1 MLDYVTKQNDLAF
14 LPSASVIIP
23 TLHSPM
29 LDQVIEAL
37 RRQTVRPLEVII
49 VGQDRYG
56 FAQNDG
62 WVRFFPTLHPV
73 APALASNLAIAYARG
88 EVLCFIDSDCIAAPD
103 WLETL
108 LRYQAKGM
116 HAVGGGI
123 GLQQQSF
130 WQRCDNIACM
140 GSFLVTAPAGQRPY
154 LITANLA
161 LHRSLIREFGA
172 FDESFQRASG
182 EDTDLTFRLRA
193 AGVPLHFAPDALVY
207 HHTNR
212 SNAEAAWKHMRT
224 YALEWPRLAARYR
237 DILPFSLWQALY
249 RYVPMFALLLVPL
262 VALRD
267 VLATYRIQP
276 ALWKNAWWAFVGVW
290 WARLGWYA
298 GLISVLKQLD
308 ERR

>member
-1 MLDYVTKQNDLAF
+1 MHDYLCEKNGLPL

-37 RRQTVRPLEVII
+37 RQQSVLPLEVII

-56 FAQNDG
+56 FAQDDG
-62 WVRFFPTLHPV
+62 WVRFFPTPHPI

-88 EVLCFIDSDCIAAPD
+88 EVLCFIDSDCIATPD
-103 WLETL
+103 WLENL

-116 HAVGGGI
+116 RAVGGGI

-140 GSFLVTAPAGQRPY
+140 GSFLATAPAGQRPY

-161 LHRSLIREFGA
+161 LHRSLIREFGG
-172 FDESFQRASG
+172 FDESFRRASG

-212 SNAEAAWKHMRT
+212 ANSKAAWKHMQT
-224 YALEWPRLAARYR
+224 YALEWPKLAARYQH
-237 DILPFSLWQALY
+237 ILPFSLWQALY
-249 RYVPMFALLLVPL
+249 HYLPLLALLLIPL

-267 VLATYRIQP
+267 VLAVYRIQP
-276 ALWKNAWWAFVGVW
+276 ALFKHAWWAFLGVW

-298 GLISVLKQLD
+298 GLISVLKQASQTL
-308 ERR
+308 